1 MADGKNGMKYT
12 WIIDFDELTETGKL
26 YESPI
31 FLGNDDEFKYRL
43 LISKHKKYI
52 REYAE
57 EELEFF
63 VAMTLYCCKSKK
75 IPQNKKITI
84 SILGSKTGRL
94 LIDSKITNEETESFI
109 DFNDYLLNRLT
120 DCVNNG
126 IVTIECEVTKCDEF
140 ETKEKS
146 MYEPFMDNEKFSD
159 VQILVG
165 GEKCSAHK
173 LILSANSPV
182 FCKMFSQ
189 DMKESLSNE
198 VEIEDMD
205 PKIFKE
211 LLRYMYTG
219 KVENLKYQPEDILKA
234 ANRYE
239 VEDLKFNCEK
249 LLTTKL
255 MVQNVVDY
263 LKLSAD
269 YNAAFLKNYCFV
281 FIKKHIREFVKINGF
296 ENLVNAH
303 PKVSVELFN
312 KICLK

>member
-1 MADGKNGMKYT
+1 MADANNELKYT

-31 FLGNDDEFKYRL
+31 FLGKDDAFKYRL

-52 REYAE
+52 REYADE
-57 EELEFF
+57 VVEFF
-63 VAMTLYCCKSKK
+63 FAMTLYCCKSKK

-84 SILGSKTGRL
+84 SILGSKTERL
-94 LIDSKITNEETESFI
+94 LIDTKITNEETESFV
-109 DFNDYLLNRLT
+109 DFNDYLLSRLT
-120 DCVNNG
+120 DCVNKG
-126 IVTIECEVTKCDEF
+126 IATIVCEVTECDAL
-140 ETKEKS
+140 ETKDKS
-146 MYEPFMDNEKFSD
+146 IYAPFMGNEKFSD
-159 VQILVG
+159 VKILVG
-165 GEKCSAHK
+165 GEKYSAHK

-189 DMKESLSNE
+189 NMKESLSDL
-198 VEIEDMD
+198 VEIKDMD
-205 PKIFKE
+205 PKIFNE

-219 KVENLKYQPEDILKA
+219 KVENLEYHPEEILKA
-234 ANRYE
+234 ANRYK
-239 VEDLKFNCEK
+239 VEDLKFTCEK

-255 MVQNVVDY
+255 MVPNVVDY

-281 FIKKHIREFVKINGF
+281 FIKKHIQEFVKINGF
-296 ENLVNAH
+296 ESLVEAH